1 MLEEYLSEKQKK
13 KRERERRLWELV
25 VIVAVFALCIFAIW
39 IVARSPVFHIDHFAV
54 TGNHA
59 VASGDI
65 ITLLLASTGIH
76 RTFLAA
82 SLGMNNMLIWPR
94 TIATSVVA
102 LVPQLSSVTLQKN
115 YTNHTLLAVAT
126 ERMPLAIWCSIPKI
140 DANGNPLGD
149 EFCYWFDDTG
159 TLFQK
164 AFDTEGSALFAVHDY
179 AQNGIGLGGKI
190 LPDIFVP
197 NMLSILDTIKAS
209 GLTVK
214 EIALNDLALEE
225 IDVSTYNGPDI
236 YFSLRFSAAEDL
248 PVLEGL
254 VQKSTFTSLKY
265 VDFRTENRAYYK

>member
-13 KRERERRLWELV
+13 KRERERQLWGLA
-25 VIVAVFALCIFAIW
+25 IIIAVFAVCLFATW
-39 IVARSPVFHIDHFAV
+39 IVTSSPIFHIDHFAV

-65 ITLLLASTGIH
+65 VTLLFASSGIH
-76 RTFLAA
+76 RTLLAA
-82 SLGMNNMLIWPR
+82 SLGINNMLIWPQ

-115 YTNHTLLAVAT
+115 YANHTLLAVAT
-126 ERMPLAIWCSIPKI
+126 ERVPLAIWCFMPKI
-140 DANGNPLGD
+140 DTNGNPLGD

-179 AQNGIGLGGKI
+179 AQSGLGLGGEI

-197 NMLSILDTIKAS
+197 NMLSILDTVKAS

-214 EIALNDLALEE
+214 EIALNDLTLEE

-248 PVLEGL
+248 PVLQEL
-254 VQKSTFTSLKY
+254 MQKSNFASLQY